1 MIDVKVKYIK
11 KNNFISHYI
20 DVIKNNITIDHFYL
34 TRDEYVIF
42 NKIISDEKY
51 ALLYY
56 KHEYLSPIAYFK
68 LNNKQE
74 TFNITIEKIKLK
86 KYETLL

>member
-1 MIDVKVKYIK
+1 MIDVKVKYLK
-11 KNNFISHYI
+11 ENNFISYYI
-20 DVIKNNITIDHFYL
+20 EIIKYNKIIDKKYL
-34 TRDEYVIF
+34 TEDEYIIF